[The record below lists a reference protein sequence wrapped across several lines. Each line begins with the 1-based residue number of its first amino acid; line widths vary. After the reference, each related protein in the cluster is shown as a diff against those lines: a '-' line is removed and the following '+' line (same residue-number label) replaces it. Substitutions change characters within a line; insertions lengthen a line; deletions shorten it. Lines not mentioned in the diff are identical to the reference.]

1 MAKYAYK
8 DPQRKD
14 VIYSS
19 QAIKEDRNTAFYC
32 PNPECNAKLY
42 ICALDG
48 SKSAYFR
55 AKKPEYKHII
65 NCPFGSSNSEFDENK
80 FDESKFVFDNA
91 IDNLLC
97 VTTPSKEKEKST
109 GHNTG
114 EPQLHPPRTIR
125 QIYSMCKSMPVNS
138 KYGDKEIEEMLL
150 DDRSEY
156 RYPKGCFGIRI
167 IETIVKKRIYDD
179 NKKQIYLAAPMNS
192 QKYTFVLEF
201 NDSNTYQ
208 TIRSEIYNNRDK
220 IIVIAGNW
228 KSSGTYNSFVTTVY
242 GRKQVAIIKNNK

>member
-8 DPQRKD
+8 DWQRKN
-14 VIYSS
+14 VIHSN
-19 QAIKEDRNTAFYC
+19 QAIIEDRNKAFYC
-32 PNPECNAKLY
+32 PNPKCNAKLY
-42 ICALDG
+42 ICAIDG

-55 AKKPEYKHII
+55 ATKPEYKHIS

-97 VTTPSKEKEKST
+97 LTAPSKKNEKSA
-109 GHNTG
+109 GHNNG
-114 EPQLHPPRTIR
+114 EPKLHPPRTIK

-138 KYGDKEIEEMLL
+138 KYGDKEIGEMLL

-156 RYPKGCFGIRI
+156 RYPKGCFGNRI

-179 NKKQIYLAAPMNS
+179 DKKQIYLAAPIRS
-192 QKYTFVLEF
+192 KKYTFILEF
-201 NDSNTYQ
+201 NDINTYQ
-208 TIRSEIYNNRDK
+208 TIRSEIYNNGDK
-220 IIVIAGNW
+220 IIVVAGNW
-228 KSSGTYNSFVTTVY
+228 KSSNQYNSFIATVY
-242 GRKQVAIIKNNK
+242 GKKQIAIIKE